1 MEHFTIAVSDPRAV
15 PFVRELLLS
24 LPQVQLVE
32 EPELSPEEEAR
43 EDAAAQAAYDR
54 AKADPDQH
62 SRPLVEVLREL
73 DARPGYARA
82 PLVPQPI

>member
-1 MEHFTIAVSDPRAV
+1 MPCRAV

-32 EPELSPEEEAR
+32 EPELSPEKEAR

-54 AKADPDQH
+54 AKAEPDPVFYPLEEVIRMIDE
-62 SRPLVEVLREL
+62 SRIP
-73 DARPGYARA
+73 
-82 PLVPQPI
+82 